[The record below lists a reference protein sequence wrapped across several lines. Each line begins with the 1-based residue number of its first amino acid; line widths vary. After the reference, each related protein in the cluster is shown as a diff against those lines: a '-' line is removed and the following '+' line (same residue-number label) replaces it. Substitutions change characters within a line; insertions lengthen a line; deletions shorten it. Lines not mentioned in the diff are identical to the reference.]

1 MFSRVILCVGNFVHF
16 CYLCSRAYDDR
27 LVIGDIH
34 FNSAAFTARGAM
46 CVAIAVQAFDNGI
59 LAGLVQL
66 DYLLFIFN
74 GYIAIKY
81 LLFGYVAI
89 TGCLQ

>member
-1 MFSRVILCVGNFVHF
+1 
-16 CYLCSRAYDDR
+16 
-27 LVIGDIH
+27 
-34 FNSAAFTARGAM
+34 M